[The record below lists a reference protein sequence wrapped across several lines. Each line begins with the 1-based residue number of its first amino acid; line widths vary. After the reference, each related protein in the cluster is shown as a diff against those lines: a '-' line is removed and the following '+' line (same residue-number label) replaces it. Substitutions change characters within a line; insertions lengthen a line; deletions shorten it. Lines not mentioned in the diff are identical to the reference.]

1 MVVYWYHAQ
10 GTAIAGEI
18 PAKIEMV
25 RSAILRNRTDGALVR
40 VSSPVSGGVAET
52 TARLVEYV
60 QALYPLLGT
69 YLPD

>member
-1 MVVYWYHAQ
+1 
-10 GTAIAGEI
+10 
-18 PAKIEMV
+18 MV
-25 RSAILRNRTDGALVR
+25 RSGILRNRTDGALVR

-60 QALYPLLGT
+60 QALYPLLGK